1 MALIT
6 DLPAA
11 ATVASTDVF
20 IKDTGSATNKITG
33 TDLATQLLGLG
44 NITTVTTGV
53 VTISTTGITLVS
65 QKFIKFGRVVQ
76 AMISISGTIAGGAT
90 VQGSIV
96 SAWRPQET
104 VYGTGYYST
113 SPMLGRL
120 YSGGDVRIRNVS
132 DTSRTGTS
140 GDPIIVTFTYIV

>member
-53 VTISTTGITLVS
+53 VTISTTG
-65 QKFIKFGRVVQ
+65 FH
-76 AMISISGTIAGGAT
+76 
-90 VQGSIV
+90 
-96 SAWRPQET
+96 
-104 VYGTGYYST
+104 
-113 SPMLGRL
+113 
-120 YSGGDVRIRNVS
+120 VRNAIRHPRQVLSNC
-132 DTSRTGTS
+132 
-140 GDPIIVTFTYIV
+140 